1 MTIGEG
7 TDMSRE
13 ENVEIFRD
21 TERLV
26 KTLPQLKEAV
36 RNSTENQKLILET
49 DKDYGVDKERE
60 AWVSE
65 FMERETDIEDLVLR
79 RLIANSMFTLDGET
93 PARVAVTKR
102 RSFEAASVARERYR
116 SVCVH
121 NFASAT
127 TPGGGVTKGSS
138 AQEEALCRCS
148 TLYFS
153 LNTPEMWGGFYT
165 PHRNARDPRHNDDI
179 IYTPGV
185 HVIKSDT
192 DSPVLMPEADWF
204 DVNVITCAAPNLRQM
219 PSNGMNTGDGVK
231 KIKMN
236 DEELQALHKKRLRR
250 ILQVAEMEKNEAVIL
265 GAFGCGAFEN
275 DPEVVAKAA
284 ANAVKDYL
292 CDFSYIEFA
301 VYCPPGNDRNYRVF
315 DKVLSPLNSE
325 WESFQADLKKMKR

>member
-1 MTIGEG
+1 
-7 TDMSRE
+7 MSRE

-26 KTLPQLKEAV
+26 KTMPQLKEAV
-36 RNSTENQKLILET
+36 RNSTETQKLILET
-49 DKDYGVDKERE
+49 DKGYGVDKERE

-102 RSFEAASVARERYR
+102 RSFEAASVARKSYQR
-116 SVCVH
+116 VAVL

-153 LNTPEMWGGFYT
+153 LNTPEMWNGFYT
-165 PHRNARDPRHNDDI
+165 PHRNMQDPRHNDDI
-179 IYTPGV
+179 IYTPEV
-185 HVIKSDT
+185 HVIKD
-192 DSPVLMPEADWF
+192 DSNSPKIMPEADWF

-219 PSNGMNTGDGVK
+219 PSNRMNTDDGVK
-231 KIKMN
+231 KVKMV
-236 DEELQALHKKRLRR
+236 DEELQALHEKRLRR
-250 ILQVAEMEKNEAVIL
+250 ILHVAKTEGNEALIL

-275 DPEVVAKAA
+275 DPEIVARAA
-284 ANAVKDYL
+284 ANVVKEYL
-292 CDFSYIEFA
+292 CDFSYVEFA

-315 DKVLSPLNSE
+315 DKILSPLNSE
-325 WESFQADLKKMKR
+325 WESFQANLKKMKR